1 MRCLSGAHCK
11 DRELR
16 NLGWDLQGSL
26 EAGFNQAGLRGRF
39 AVVLGSWSETGFE
52 EVGGLITKS
61 QLAGQ

>member
-11 DRELR
+11 VRELR

-26 EAGFNQAGLRGRF
+26 EAGVNQAGLRGRF

-52 EVGGLITKS
+52 EVGD
-61 QLAGQ
+61 